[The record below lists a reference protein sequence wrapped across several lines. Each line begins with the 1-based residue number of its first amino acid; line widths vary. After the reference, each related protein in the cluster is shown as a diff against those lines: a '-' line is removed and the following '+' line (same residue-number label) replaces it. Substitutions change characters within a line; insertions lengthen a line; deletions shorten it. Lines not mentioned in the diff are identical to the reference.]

1 MSHPLETYL
10 IKLRQIRETGGGVA
24 ETSYYGALESLLNQA
39 GDRLEPKVRAVPQLR
54 DTGAGSPDFGLFTA
68 GQFESE
74 MESEP
79 LPGQKPER
87 GAVEAKDLG
96 EDISTIAASE
106 QVARY
111 AQHYGAV
118 LVSNYR
124 DFALVGRDAV
134 GQLVPLERLQ
144 LAATEAEFLD
154 LLRQPRQTAAQL
166 GDRLLDFLTR
176 ALIFNAPLT
185 DPQDLAWF
193 LASHAREARARVD
206 NASDLPGLALL
217 REGLE
222 RALGLKFEG
231 GSGERFFRATLVQTL
246 FYGVFSAWVLWAR
259 QGGTGAF
266 DWRAAAWNLHV
277 PMIASLFEQIATP
290 KRLQPLHLDEVL
302 DWAGRA
308 LNRVVREEFFKHFEE
323 EYAVQYFYEPF
334 LKAYDPVLRKQLGVW
349 YTPPEIVR
357 YQVARVDAVLRE
369 ELGLTDGL
377 ADPSVLVLDP
387 CCGTGAYLVEV
398 LRRIRQTLH
407 EKGGAALTSA
417 QLKQAALTRV
427 FGFEILPAPFV
438 VAHLQLGLLL
448 RQFGVPLREDR
459 ERAGIYLTNA
469 LTNWEPL
476 ARAGQQMAIP
486 FPEFQEERDK
496 ADEIKQRKA
505 ILVILGNPPYN
516 AFAGVSP
523 DEEGDLVEAYKEN
536 LNKPVADGGWGI
548 KKFNL
553 DDLYVRFFRVAERR
567 IVKTGRGVVCYI
579 SNHSWI
585 GDPSFVVLRQHLLQ
599 SFDKIWV
606 ENLHGNR
613 KISEYAPDGRTSE
626 TVFAIPGFS
635 EGIQQGVVTSLWVK
649 TDRSK
654 SAKRSAVVRFRDD
667 IDAARAVER
676 RAQLLASLGAP
687 DFDGQYQLARPNR
700 ENRFS
705 FRPMTISVA
714 YQGWPSVLDLCA
726 EPPTNGLME
735 KRGGGLIDID
745 RDALEQRMRAYFDPA
760 ISWAELEARN
770 GGLTKNAALY
780 DARKIR
786 SKLLE
791 AEQFDPERL
800 RRYAVRPFDNRWC
813 YYLPLRSL
821 WNRPRPRYWE
831 QCWDGNAFFMTR
843 FRSSAAPEGVPC
855 YWVTDLSD
863 DHFIVPDNACF
874 PVWLRRLPEPTKK
887 NGSNGV
893 LAGMDHEPIIT
904 ANLSPVARAYLQH
917 LKLPDPDQ
925 DAETAALL
933 WRHALA
939 IGFSPAYLAENADG
953 IRQDWPRIPL
963 PADRDALLASAEL
976 GRQIAALLDID
987 RPVTGVTVG
996 KIRPELRIVGAM
1008 WRVGGGSIDPDEGEL
1023 AVTAGWGYAGKGGVT
1038 MPGKGRIEPRPL
1050 EKSMTEPAY
1059 DLYLNEVAYLANV
1072 PRSVWEYS
1080 IGGYQVIKKWLSY
1093 REKAVLG
1100 RDLRLDEA
1108 VYLTDLIRRLAAL
1121 AALHPQL
1128 DAHYTTARDRAWRS
1142 PVAGPA

>member
-1 MSHPLETYL
+1 MAIHPLETYL
-10 IKLRQIRETGGGVA
+10 AALRQIYETGGGVA

-39 GDRLEPKVRAVPQLR
+39 GSRLEPQVRAVPQLR
-54 DTGAGSPDFGLFTA
+54 DTGAGNPDFGLFTA
-68 GQFESE
+68 GQFEAGLE
-74 MESEP
+74 GEP
-79 LPGQKPER
+79 LPGRKPER
-87 GAVEAKDLG
+87 GAVEVKGWSEEIL
-96 EDISTIAASE
+96 TVAASE
-106 QVARY
+106 QVTRY

-124 DFALVGRDAV
+124 DFVLVGRDAV
-134 GQLVPLERLQ
+134 GQMVPLERLP
-144 LAATEAEFLD
+144 LAASEAEFLD
-154 LLRQPRQTAAQL
+154 LLRQPRQTAGWL
-166 GDRLLDFLTR
+166 GDRLLDFLAR
-176 ALIFNAPLT
+176 ALSYNAPLA
-185 DPQDLAWF
+185 DPQDLAWL

-231 GSGERFFRATLVQTL
+231 DSGERFFRATLVQTL

-308 LNRVVREEFFKHFEE
+308 LNRVVRDEFFKHFEE

-334 LKAYDPVLRKQLGVW
+334 LKAYDPALRKQLGVW

-369 ELGLTDGL
+369 ELRLTDGL

-476 ARAGQQMAIP
+476 AQAGRQMAIP

-496 ADEIKQRKA
+496 ADDIKQRKA

-536 LNKPVADGGWGI
+536 LNQPVAGGGWGI

-579 SNHSWI
+579 SNHSYVD
-585 GDPSFVVLRQHLLQ
+585 DPSFVVLRQRLIAE
-599 SFDKIWV
+599 FDKLWFDDMNGDSR
-606 ENLHGNR
+606 ETGKLT
-613 KISEYAPDGRTSE
+613 PDGRPDPSVFSTS
-626 TVFAIPGFS
+626 FS
-635 EGIQQGVVTSLWVK
+635 KEGIRVGTAIGLLV
-649 TDRSK
+649 RGSK
-654 SAKRSAVVRFRDD
+654 RRRQPAIHFRDFWG
-667 IDAARAVER
+667 AKKREE
-676 RAQLLASLGAP
+676 LLNSLDAP
-687 DFDGQYQLARPNR
+687 DFDGQYQLAQPNR

-705 FRPMTISVA
+705 FRPMTISA
-714 YQGWPSVLDLCA
+714 TYQDWPSVLDLCA

-745 RDALEQRMRAYFDPA
+745 RDALEKRMRAYFDPA
-760 ISWAELEARN
+760 VTWAELEARN
-770 GGLTKNAALY
+770 GGLTRDAARF
-780 DARKIR
+780 DARKTR
-786 SKLLE
+786 DKLLASE
-791 AEQFDPERL
+791 RFDPERL
-800 RRYAVRPFDNRWC
+800 RRYAVRAFDNRWC
-813 YYLPLRSL
+813 YYLPVRPL
-821 WNRPRPRYWE
+821 WNEPRPRYWE
-831 QCWDGNAFFMTR
+831 QCWEGNAFFMTR

-855 YWVTDLSD
+855 SWVTGLSD

-874 PVWLRRLPEPTKK
+874 PVWLRHFPQTIKK

-893 LAGMDHEPIIT
+893 LAGMDEEPVVT
-904 ANLSPVARAYLQH
+904 ANLSPAARAYLRY
-917 LKLPDPDQ
+917 LNLPDPDQ
-925 DAETAALL
+925 DAATAALL
-933 WRHALA
+933 WLHALA
-939 IGFSPAYLAENADG
+939 TGFSPAYLAENPDG

-963 PADRDALLASAEL
+963 PMDRDALLASAAL

-996 KIRPELRIVGAM
+996 KIRPELRAVGAM
-1008 WRVGGGSIDPDEGEL
+1008 CRVGGGSIDPDAGEL
-1023 AVTAGWGYAGKGGVT
+1023 AVTAGWGYSGKGGVT
-1038 MPGKGRIEPRPL
+1038 MPGKGRVEPHPVS
-1050 EKSMTEPAY
+1050 ESSAESAC
-1059 DLYLNEVAYLANV
+1059 DLYLNEVAYWANV
-1072 PRSVWEYS
+1072 PRSVWECA
-1080 IGGYQVIKKWLSY
+1080 IGGYPVVKKWLSY

-1100 RDLRLDEA
+1100 RDLRLEEA
-1108 VYLTDLIRRLAAL
+1108 VYVTDLIRRLAAL
-1121 AALHPQL
+1121 VALQPTL
-1128 DAHYTTARDRAWRS
+1128 DARYTLARDNAWSASQR
-1142 PVAGPA
+1142 P

>member
-1 MSHPLETYL
+1 MSDPLETYL
-10 IKLRQIRETGGGVA
+10 ATLRQIHDTGGGVA
-24 ETSYYGALESLLNQA
+24 ETSYYGALENLLNQA
-39 GDRLEPKVRAVPQLR
+39 GDSLDPKVRAVPQLR
-54 DTGAGSPDFGLFTA
+54 NTGAGSPDFGLFAA
-68 GQFESE
+68 GQFEGA
-74 MESEP
+74 MEGEP

-87 GAVEAKDLG
+87 GVVEVKGWRDEIL
-96 EDISTIAASE
+96 TVAASE
-106 QVARY
+106 QVTRY
-111 AQHYGAV
+111 GQHYGVV

-124 DFALVGRDAV
+124 DFVLVGRDAA
-134 GQLVPLERLQ
+134 GQMASLERLQ
-144 LAATEAEFLD
+144 LAAGEAEFLE
-154 LLRQPRQTAAQL
+154 LLRQPRQAAARF
-166 GDRLLDFLTR
+166 GDRLLDFLAR
-176 ALIFNAPLT
+176 ALSYNAPLT

-308 LNRVVREEFFKHFEE
+308 LNRVVREEFFRHFEE

-334 LKAYDPVLRKQLGVW
+334 LKAYDPALRKQLGVW

-369 ELGLTDGL
+369 ELHLTDGL

-398 LRRIRQTLH
+398 LRRIQQTLH
-407 EKGGAALTSA
+407 ERGGGALTTA

-476 ARAGQQMAIP
+476 AQAGQQMAIP

-496 ADEIKQRKA
+496 ADDIKQRKA

-579 SNHSWI
+579 SNHSWV

-599 SFDKIWV
+599 LFDKIWV
-606 ENLHGNR
+606 EHLHGNR
-613 KISEYAPDGRTSE
+613 KVNEYAPDGRTSDSIF
-626 TVFAIPGFS
+626 TIPGFS
-635 EGIQQGVVTSLWVK
+635 EGIRQSVVTSLWVK
-649 TDRSK
+649 TGRSK

-667 IDAARAVER
+667 VDAARAVER
-676 RAQLLASLGAP
+676 RAQLLASLDAP
-687 DFDGQYQLARPNR
+687 DFDGQYQQAQPNR

-705 FRPMTISVA
+705 FRPMTISAA

-745 RDALEQRMRAYFDPA
+745 RDALEQRMRAYFDPKVT
-760 ISWAELEARN
+760 WAELEVRN
-770 GGLTKNAALY
+770 GGLTRDAARF
-780 DARKIR
+780 DARKTR
-786 SKLLE
+786 DKLLASE
-791 AEQFDPERL
+791 HFDPERL
-800 RRYAVRPFDNRWC
+800 RRYAVRAFDNRWC
-813 YYLPLRSL
+813 YYLPVRPL
-821 WNRPRPRYWE
+821 WNEPRPRYWE
-831 QCWDGNAFFMTR
+831 QCWEGNAFFMTR

-874 PVWLRRLPEPTKK
+874 PVWLRRLPQPSKK

-893 LAGMDHEPIIT
+893 LAGMDDEPVVT
-904 ANLSPVARAYLQH
+904 ANLSPVARSYLEH
-917 LKLPDPDQ
+917 LKFPDPDR

-933 WRHALA
+933 WLHALA
-939 IGFSPAYLAENADG
+939 IGFSPAYLRENADG

-963 PADRDALLASAEL
+963 PTERDALLASAEL
-976 GRQIAALLDID
+976 GRQIAALLDAD
-987 RPVTGVTVG
+987 RPVTGVTAG
-996 KIRPELRIVGAM
+996 KIRPELRTLGAM
-1008 WRVGGGSIDPDEGEL
+1008 FRVGGGSIDPDDGEL
-1023 AVTAGWGYAGKGGVT
+1023 AMTAGWGYSGKGGVT
-1038 MPGKGRIEPRPL
+1038 MPGKGRIEPHPAS
-1050 EKSMTEPAY
+1050 ESSTEPAY
-1059 DLYLNEVAYLANV
+1059 DLYLNEVACWANV

-1080 IGGYQVIKKWLSY
+1080 IGGYQVVKKWLSY

-1100 RDLRLDEA
+1100 RDLLVDEA
-1108 VYLTDLIRRLAAL
+1108 VYVTDLIRRLAAL
-1121 AALHPQL
+1121 VALQPRL
-1128 DAHYTTARDRAWRS
+1128 DAVYAAARDRNWK
-1142 PVAGPA
+1142 

>member
-1 MSHPLETYL
+1 MHPLETYL
-10 IKLRQIRETGGGVA
+10 AALGQIRETGGGVA
-24 ETSYYGALESLLNQA
+24 ETSYYGALENLLNQA
-39 GDRLEPKVRAVPQLR
+39 GDRLEPKVRAVLQLR
-54 DTGAGSPDFGLFTA
+54 DTGAGNPDFGLFTA
-68 GQFESE
+68 GQFEGE
-74 MESEP
+74 IESEP

-87 GAVEAKDLG
+87 GAVEVKGWSEEVL
-96 EDISTIAASE
+96 TVAATE
-106 QVARY
+106 QVTRY
-111 AQHYGAV
+111 AQHYGVV

-124 DFALVGRDAV
+124 DFVLVGRDAA
-134 GQLVPLERLQ
+134 GQIVPLERLQ
-144 LAATEAEFLD
+144 LAAGEAEFLD
-154 LLRQPRQTAAQL
+154 LLRQPRQAAARF
-166 GDRLLDFLTR
+166 GDRLLDFLAR
-176 ALIFNAPLT
+176 ALTFNAPLT

-259 QGGTGAF
+259 QGGTGLF

-308 LNRVVREEFFKHFEE
+308 LNRVVREEFFRHFEE

-334 LKAYDPVLRKQLGVW
+334 LKAYDPALRKQLGVW

-369 ELGLTDGL
+369 ELRLTDGL
-377 ADPSVLVLDP
+377 ADLSVMVLDP

-407 EKGGAALTSA
+407 EKGGEALTSA

-476 ARAGQQMAIP
+476 AQAGQQMAIP

-496 ADEIKQRKA
+496 ADDIKQRKA

-536 LNKPVADGGWGI
+536 LNQPVAGGGWGI

-579 SNHSWI
+579 SNHSWV

-606 ENLHGNR
+606 EHLHGNR
-613 KISEYAPDGRTSE
+613 KVNEYAPDGRTSDSI
-626 TVFAIPGFS
+626 FMISGFS
-635 EGIQQGVVTSLWVK
+635 EGIRQSVVTSLWVK
-649 TDRSK
+649 TGRSK
-654 SAKRSAVVRFRDD
+654 SANRSAVVRFRDD
-667 IDAARAVER
+667 IDAARATER
-676 RAQLLASLGAP
+676 RAQLLSSLDAP
-687 DFDGQYQLARPNR
+687 DFDGQYQLAQPNR

-705 FRPMTISVA
+705 FRPMTISAV

-760 ISWAELEARN
+760 VSWAELEARN
-770 GGLTKNAALY
+770 GGLTRDAARF
-780 DARKIR
+780 DARKTR
-786 SKLLE
+786 DKLLASE
-791 AEQFDPERL
+791 RFDPERL
-800 RRYAVRPFDNRWC
+800 RRYAVRAFDNRWC
-813 YYLPLRSL
+813 YYLPVRPL
-821 WNRPRPRYWE
+821 WNEPRPRYWE
-831 QCWDGNAFFMTR
+831 QCWEGNAFFMTR
-843 FRSSAAPEGVPC
+843 FRSSAVPEGAPC

-863 DHFIVPDNACF
+863 DHFIMPDNACF
-874 PVWLRRLPEPTKK
+874 PVWLRRLPQPSKK

-893 LAGMDHEPIIT
+893 LAGMDQEPIIT

-917 LKLPDPDQ
+917 LKLPDPDR

-933 WRHALA
+933 WLHALA

-953 IRQDWPRIPL
+953 VRQDWPRIPL

-976 GRQIAALLDID
+976 GRRIVALLDID
-987 RPVTGVTVG
+987 RLVTGVTAG
-996 KIRPELRIVGAM
+996 KIRPELRAVGAM
-1008 WRVGGGSIDPDEGEL
+1008 CRVGGGSIDPDAGEL
-1023 AVTAGWGYAGKGGVT
+1023 AVTAGWGYSGKGGVT

-1050 EKSMTEPAY
+1050 EEPMAEPAY
-1059 DLYLNEVAYLANV
+1059 DLYLNEVAYLSNV
-1072 PRSVWEYS
+1072 PRSVWEYG
-1080 IGGYQVIKKWLSY
+1080 IGGYQVVKKWLSY
-1093 REKAVLG
+1093 REKTVLG

-1108 VYLTDLIRRLAAL
+1108 VYLTDLVRRLAAL
-1121 AALHPQL
+1121 VALQSQL
-1128 DAHYTTARDRAWRS
+1128 DAGYAAARDRAWRTT
-1142 PVAGPA
+1142 

>member
-1 MSHPLETYL
+1 MTHPLETYL
-10 IKLRQIRETGGGVA
+10 ATLCQIHGSGGGVA
-24 ETSYYGALESLLNQA
+24 ETSYYGALEHLLNQA
-39 GDRLEPKVRAVPQLR
+39 GDSLNPKVRAVPQLR
-54 DTGAGSPDFGLFTA
+54 DTGAGSPDFGLFA
-68 GQFESE
+68 ASQFEADLE
-74 MESEP
+74 GEP

-87 GAVEAKDLG
+87 GVVEVKGWRDEVL
-96 EDISTIAASE
+96 TIAASE
-106 QVARY
+106 QVTRY
-111 AQHYGAV
+111 AQHYGMV
-118 LVSNYR
+118 LASNYR
-124 DFALVGRDAV
+124 DFVLVGRDAS
-134 GQLVPLERLQ
+134 GQLAPLERLQ
-144 LAATEAEFLD
+144 LAASEAEFLE
-154 LLRQPRQTAAQL
+154 LLRQPRQAAARF
-166 GDRLLDFLTR
+166 GDRLLDFLAR
-176 ALIFNAPLT
+176 ALSYNAPLT

-206 NASDLPGLALL
+206 NASDLPGLVLL

-222 RALGLKFEG
+222 RALSLKFEG
-231 GSGERFFRATLVQTL
+231 ESGERFFRATLVQTL

-308 LNRVVREEFFKHFEE
+308 LNRVVREEFFRRFEE

-334 LKAYDPVLRKQLGVW
+334 LKAYDPALRKQLGVW

-369 ELGLTDGL
+369 ELRLTDGL
-377 ADPSVLVLDP
+377 ADPAVLVLDP

-398 LRRIRQTLH
+398 LRRIQQTLY
-407 EKGGAALTSA
+407 EKGGAALTA
-417 QLKQAALTRV
+417 TQLKQAALTRI
-427 FGFEILPAPFV
+427 FGFELLPAPFV

-448 RQFGVPLREDR
+448 RQLGVPLREDR
-459 ERAGIYLTNA
+459 ERVGVYLTNA

-476 ARAGQQMAIP
+476 AQAGRQMAIP
-486 FPEFQEERDK
+486 FPEFQEERDQ

-536 LNKPVADGGWGI
+536 LNQPVAEGGWGI

-553 DDLYVRFFRVAERR
+553 DDFYVRFFRVAERR

-579 SNHSWI
+579 SNHSWV

-613 KISEYAPDGRTSE
+613 KVNEYAPDGRTSDSI
-626 TVFAIPGFS
+626 FMISGFS
-635 EGIQQGVVTSLWVK
+635 EGIRQSVVTSLWVK
-649 TDRSK
+649 TGRSK
-654 SAKRSAVVRFRDD
+654 SAKRPAVVRFRDD
-667 IDAARAVER
+667 IDAARATER
-676 RAQLLASLGAP
+676 RAQLLASLDAA
-687 DFDGQYQLARPNR
+687 DFDSQYQLAQPNR

-705 FRPMTISVA
+705 FRPMTISAV
-714 YQGWPSVLDLCA
+714 YQGWQSVLDLCA

-745 RDALEQRMRAYFDPA
+745 RDSLEQRMRAYFDPA
-760 ISWAELEARN
+760 VTWAELEALN
-770 GGLTKNAALY
+770 GGLTKDAALY

-786 SKLLE
+786 NKLLE
-791 AEQFDPERL
+791 TKRFDPERL
-800 RRYAVRPFDNRWC
+800 RRYAVRPFDTRWC

-831 QCWDGNAFFMTR
+831 QCWEGNAFFMTR
-843 FRSSAAPEGVPC
+843 FRSSASPEGVPC
-855 YWVTDLSD
+855 YWVTELSD

-874 PVWLRRLPEPTKK
+874 PVWLRRLPQTIKA

-893 LAGMDHEPIIT
+893 LAGMGEEVVT
-904 ANLSPVARAYLQH
+904 ANLSSLARAYLQH
-917 LKLPDPDQ
+917 LELPDPDQ
-925 DAETAALL
+925 DAETAELL

-939 IGFSPAYLAENADG
+939 IGFSPAYIRENADG

-963 PADRDALLASAEL
+963 PEEREVLLASAEL
-976 GRQIAALLDID
+976 GRQIAALLDAD
-987 RPVTGVTVG
+987 RPVTGVTAG

-1008 WRVGGGSIDPDEGEL
+1008 FRVGGGSINPDNGEL
-1023 AVTAGWGYAGKGGVT
+1023 AMTVGWGYPGQGGVT
-1038 MPGKGRIEPRPL
+1038 MPGKGRIEPHPV
-1050 EKSMTEPAY
+1050 EGAATEPAY
-1059 DLYLNEVAYLANV
+1059 DLYLNEVAYWANV
-1072 PRSVWEYS
+1072 PRSVWEFT

-1100 RDLRLDEA
+1100 RDLRLEEA
-1108 VYLTDLIRRLAAL
+1108 IYVTDLIRRLAAL
-1121 AALHPQL
+1121 VALQPAL
-1128 DAHYTTARDRAWRS
+1128 DAGYAAARDQAWS
-1142 PVAGPA
+1142 PTAARPA

>member
-1 MSHPLETYL
+1 MSDPLETYL
-10 IKLRQIRETGGGVA
+10 AALRQIHETGGGVA

-39 GDRLEPKVRAVPQLR
+39 GSRLEPQVRAVPQLR
-54 DTGAGSPDFGLFTA
+54 DTGAGNPDFGLFTA
-68 GQFESE
+68 GQFEAGLE
-74 MESEP
+74 GEP
-79 LPGQKPER
+79 LPGRKPER
-87 GAVEAKDLG
+87 GAVEVKGWGDEVLAV
-96 EDISTIAASE
+96 AASE
-106 QVARY
+106 QVTRY
-111 AQHYGAV
+111 ADHYGAV

-124 DFALVGRDAV
+124 DFVLVGRDTA
-134 GQLVPLERLQ
+134 GQMVPLEGLQ
-144 LAATEAEFLD
+144 LAASEAELID
-154 LLRQPRQTAAQL
+154 LLRQPRQAAARF
-166 GDRLLDFLTR
+166 GDRLLDFLAR
-176 ALIFNAPLT
+176 ALSYNAPLA
-185 DPQDLAWF
+185 DPQDLAWL

-308 LNRVVREEFFKHFEE
+308 LNRVVRDEFFKHFEE

-369 ELGLTDGL
+369 ELRLTDGL

-469 LTNWEPL
+469 LTNWESL
-476 ARAGQQMAIP
+476 AQVGRQMAIP

-536 LNKPVADGGWGI
+536 LNRPVAGGGWGI

-579 SNHSWI
+579 SNHSYVD
-585 GDPSFVVLRQHLLQ
+585 DPSFVVLRQRLIAE
-599 SFDKIWV
+599 FDKLWFDDMNGDSR
-606 ENLHGNR
+606 ETGKLT
-613 KISEYAPDGRTSE
+613 PDGRPDPSVFSTS
-626 TVFAIPGFS
+626 FS
-635 EGIQQGVVTSLWVK
+635 KEGIRVGTAISLLV
-649 TDRSK
+649 RGSK
-654 SAKRSAVVRFRDD
+654 RRRQPAIHFRDFWG
-667 IDAARAVER
+667 AKKREE
-676 RAQLLASLGAP
+676 LLNSLDAP
-687 DFDGQYQLARPNR
+687 DFDGRYQQAQPNR

-705 FRPMTISVA
+705 FRPMTISAA
-714 YQGWPSVLDLCA
+714 YQSWPSAIDLCA

-760 ISWAELEARN
+760 VTWAELEVRN
-770 GGLTKNAALY
+770 GGLTRDAARF
-780 DARKIR
+780 DARKTR
-786 SKLLE
+786 DKLLVTE
-791 AEQFDPERL
+791 RFDPERL
-800 RRYAVRPFDNRWC
+800 RRYAVRAFDNRWC
-813 YYLPLRSL
+813 YYLPVRPL
-821 WNRPRPRYWE
+821 WNEPRPRYWE

-874 PVWLRRLPEPTKK
+874 PVWLRRLSQPSKK

-893 LAGMDHEPIIT
+893 LAGMDHEPITT
-904 ANLSPVARAYLQH
+904 ANLSPVARAYLRY

-925 DAETAALL
+925 DAATAALL
-933 WRHALA
+933 WLHALA
-939 IGFSPAYLAENADG
+939 IGFSPAYSRENADG

-963 PADRDALLASAEL
+963 PAERDALLASAAL

-987 RPVTGVTVG
+987 RPVTGVTAG
-996 KIRPELRIVGAM
+996 KIHPELRAVGAM
-1008 WRVGGGSIDPDEGEL
+1008 CRVGGGSIDPDDGEL
-1023 AVTAGWGYAGKGGVT
+1023 AVTAGWGYSGKGGVT
-1038 MPGKGRIEPRPL
+1038 MPGKGRVEPHPVS
-1050 EKSMTEPAY
+1050 ESSAEPAC
-1059 DLYLNEVAYLANV
+1059 DLYLNEVAYWANV
-1072 PRSVWEYS
+1072 PRSVWECA
-1080 IGGYQVIKKWLSY
+1080 IGGYPVVKKWLSY

-1100 RDLRLDEA
+1100 RDLRLEEA
-1108 VYLTDLIRRLAAL
+1108 VYVTDLIRRLAAL
-1121 AALHPQL
+1121 VALRPQL
-1128 DAHYTTARDRAWRS
+1128 DAGYAAARDQAWKAAAAR
-1142 PVAGPA
+1142 PA

>member
-1 MSHPLETYL
+1 MHPLETFL
-10 IKLRQIRETGGGVA
+10 SALRQIHDTGGGVA
-24 ETSYYGALESLLNQA
+24 ETSYYGALEHLLNQA

-54 DTGAGSPDFGLFTA
+54 DTGAGNPDFGLFTA
-68 GQFESE
+68 GQFEGE
-74 MESEP
+74 MEGEP

-87 GAVEAKDLG
+87 GAMEVKGWSDEVLAV
-96 EDISTIAASE
+96 AASE
-106 QVARY
+106 QVIRY
-111 AQHYGAV
+111 AEHYGVV

-124 DFALVGRDAV
+124 DFVVVGRDTA
-134 GQLVPLERLQ
+134 GRIAPLERLQ
-144 LAATEAEFLD
+144 LAAGEAEFLD
-154 LLRQPRQTAAQL
+154 LLRQPRVAAARM
-166 GDRLLDFLTR
+166 GDRLLDFLAR
-176 ALIFNAPLT
+176 ALSHNAPLT
-185 DPQDLAWF
+185 DPQNLAWL

-222 RALGLKFEG
+222 RALGLTFEAD
-231 GSGERFFRATLVQTL
+231 SGERFFRATLVQTL

-290 KRLQPLHLDEVL
+290 KRLQPSHLDEVL

-308 LNRVVREEFFKHFEE
+308 LNRVVRDEFFKRFEE

-407 EKGGAALTSA
+407 DKGGAALTSA
-417 QLKQAALTRV
+417 QLKRAALTRV

-448 RQFGVPLREDR
+448 RHFGVPLREDR

-476 ARAGQQMAIP
+476 AQAGRQMAIP
-486 FPEFQEERDK
+486 FPEFQEERDR

-523 DEEGDLVEAYKEN
+523 EEEGDLVEAYKKN
-536 LNKPVADGGWGI
+536 LNKPVAAGGWGI

-579 SNHSWI
+579 SNHSYI
-585 GDPSFVVLRQHLLQ
+585 GDPSFVAMRQRFLAE
-599 SFDKIWV
+599 FDKLWFDCMNGDSR
-606 ENLHGNR
+606 ETGKLT
-613 KISEYAPDGRTSE
+613 PDGKPDPS
-626 TVFAIPGFS
+626 VFSTLFS
-635 EGIQQGVVTSLWVK
+635 KEGIRVGTAIGLLV
-649 TDRSK
+649 RG
-654 SAKRSAVVRFRDD
+654 AKRRKKPLINVRDFWGVKKR
-667 IDAARAVER
+667 EE
-676 RAQLLASLGAP
+676 LLNSLDAP
-687 DFDGQYQLARPNR
+687 DFDGQYQLAQPNR

-714 YQGWPSVLDLCA
+714 YQSWPSVLDLCA

-745 RDALEQRMRAYFDPA
+745 RDALERRMRAYFDPA
-760 ISWAELEARN
+760 VSWAELEVLN
-770 GGLTKNAALY
+770 GGLTRDAARFN
-780 DARKIR
+780 ARKTR
-786 SKLLE
+786 DKLLVGE
-791 AEQFDPERL
+791 RFDPERL

-813 YYLPLRSL
+813 YYLPVRPL
-821 WNRPRPRYWE
+821 WNEPRPRYWE

-843 FRSSAAPEGVPC
+843 FRSSASPEGVPC
-855 YWVTDLSD
+855 YWVADLSD

-874 PVWLRRLPEPTKK
+874 PVWLRRVPQPSKK

-893 LAGMDHEPIIT
+893 LAGMGDEPPLTT
-904 ANLSPVARAYLQH
+904 ANLSPVARAYLQN
-917 LKLPDPDQ
+917 LKLPDPDR

-933 WRHALA
+933 WLHALA

-953 IRQDWPRIPL
+953 IHQDWPRIPL
-963 PADRDALLASAEL
+963 PAERDTLLASAEL
-976 GRQIAALLDID
+976 GRRIAALLDSD
-987 RPVTGVTVG
+987 RPVTGVTAG
-996 KIRPELRIVGAM
+996 KIRPELRAVGAM
-1008 WRVGGGSIDPDEGEL
+1008 CRVGGGSIDPDDGEL
-1023 AVTAGWGYAGKGGVT
+1023 AVTAGWGYVGKGGAI
-1038 MPGKGRIEPRPL
+1038 MPGKGRIDPRPL
-1050 EKSMTEPAY
+1050 EESMAEPAH
-1059 DLYLNEVAYLANV
+1059 DLYLNEVAYLSNV
-1072 PRSVWEYS
+1072 PRSVWEYG
-1080 IGGYQVIKKWLSY
+1080 IGGYQVVKKWLSY

-1108 VYLTDLIRRLAAL
+1108 ICLTELIRRLAAL
-1121 AALHPQL
+1121 VALHPQL
-1128 DAHYTTARDRAWRS
+1128 DAGYAAARDHAWKMPVTRS
-1142 PVAGPA
+1142 A

>member
-1 MSHPLETYL
+1 MSDPLETYL
-10 IKLRQIRETGGGVA
+10 AALRQIHETGGGVA

-39 GDRLEPKVRAVPQLR
+39 GSRLEPQVRAVPQLR
-54 DTGAGSPDFGLFTA
+54 DTGAGNPDFGLFTA
-68 GQFESE
+68 GQFEAGLE
-74 MESEP
+74 GEP
-79 LPGQKPER
+79 LPGRKPER
-87 GAVEAKDLG
+87 GAVEVKGWGDEVLAV
-96 EDISTIAASE
+96 AASE
-106 QVARY
+106 QVTRY
-111 AQHYGAV
+111 AEHYGAV

-124 DFALVGRDAV
+124 DFVLVGRDTA
-134 GQLVPLERLQ
+134 GQMVPLEGLQ
-144 LAATEAEFLD
+144 LAASEAELID
-154 LLRQPRQTAAQL
+154 LLRQPRQAAARF
-166 GDRLLDFLTR
+166 GDRLLDFLAR
-176 ALIFNAPLT
+176 ALSYNAPLA
-185 DPQDLAWF
+185 DPQDLAWL

-308 LNRVVREEFFKHFEE
+308 LNRVVRDEFFKHFEE

-369 ELGLTDGL
+369 ELRLTDGL

-469 LTNWEPL
+469 LTNWESL
-476 ARAGQQMAIP
+476 AQVGRQMAIP

-536 LNKPVADGGWGI
+536 LNRPVAAGGWGI

-579 SNHSWI
+579 SNHSYVD
-585 GDPSFVVLRQHLLQ
+585 DPSFVVLRQRFIAE
-599 SFDKIWV
+599 FDKLWFDDMNGDSR
-606 ENLHGNR
+606 ETGKLT
-613 KISEYAPDGRTSE
+613 PDGRPDPSVFSTS
-626 TVFAIPGFS
+626 FS
-635 EGIQQGVVTSLWVK
+635 KEGIRVGTAISLLV
-649 TDRSK
+649 RGSK
-654 SAKRSAVVRFRDD
+654 RRRQPAIHFRDFWG
-667 IDAARAVER
+667 AKKREE
-676 RAQLLASLGAP
+676 LLNSLDAP
-687 DFDGQYQLARPNR
+687 DFDGQYQLAQPNR

-705 FRPMTISVA
+705 FRPMTISA
-714 YQGWPSVLDLCA
+714 TYQDWPSVLDLCA

-745 RDALEQRMRAYFDPA
+745 RDALEKRMRAYFDPA
-760 ISWAELEARN
+760 VSWAELEARN
-770 GGLTKNAALY
+770 GGLTRDAARF
-780 DARKIR
+780 DARKTR
-786 SKLLE
+786 DKLLASE
-791 AEQFDPERL
+791 RFDPERL
-800 RRYAVRPFDNRWC
+800 RRYAVRAFDNRWC
-813 YYLPLRSL
+813 YYLPVRPL
-821 WNRPRPRYWE
+821 WNEPRPRYWD
-831 QCWDGNAFFMTR
+831 QCWEGNAFFMTR

-855 YWVTDLSD
+855 SWVTGLSD

-874 PVWLRRLPEPTKK
+874 PVWLRHFPQTIKK

-893 LAGMDHEPIIT
+893 LAGMDEEPVVT
-904 ANLSPVARAYLQH
+904 ANLSPAARAYLRY
-917 LKLPDPDQ
+917 LNLPDPDQ
-925 DAETAALL
+925 DAATAALL
-933 WRHALA
+933 WLHALA
-939 IGFSPAYLAENADG
+939 TGFSPAYLAENPDG

-963 PADRDALLASAEL
+963 PMDRDALLASAAL

-996 KIRPELRIVGAM
+996 KIRPELRAVGAM
-1008 WRVGGGSIDPDEGEL
+1008 CRVGGGSIDPDAGEL
-1023 AVTAGWGYAGKGGVT
+1023 AVTAGWGYSGKGGVT
-1038 MPGKGRIEPRPL
+1038 MPGKGRVEPHPVS
-1050 EKSMTEPAY
+1050 ESSAESAC
-1059 DLYLNEVAYLANV
+1059 DLYLNEVAYWANV
-1072 PRSVWEYS
+1072 PRSVWECA
-1080 IGGYQVIKKWLSY
+1080 IGGYPVVKKWLSY

-1100 RDLRLDEA
+1100 RDLRLEEA
-1108 VYLTDLIRRLAAL
+1108 VYVTDLIRRLAAL
-1121 AALHPQL
+1121 VALRPQL
-1128 DAHYTTARDRAWRS
+1128 DAGYAAARDQAWKAAAAR
-1142 PVAGPA
+1142 PA

>member
-1 MSHPLETYL
+1 MAIHPLETYL
-10 IKLRQIRETGGGVA
+10 AALRQIYETGGGVA

-39 GDRLEPKVRAVPQLR
+39 GSRLEPQVRAVPQLR
-54 DTGAGSPDFGLFTA
+54 DTGASNPDFGLFTA
-68 GQFESE
+68 GQFEAGLE
-74 MESEP
+74 GEP
-79 LPGQKPER
+79 LPGRKPER
-87 GAVEAKDLG
+87 GAVEVKGWSEEIL
-96 EDISTIAASE
+96 TVAASE
-106 QVARY
+106 QVTRY

-124 DFALVGRDAV
+124 DFVLVGRDAV
-134 GQLVPLERLQ
+134 GQMVPLERLP
-144 LAATEAEFLD
+144 LAASEAEFLD
-154 LLRQPRQTAAQL
+154 LLRQPRQTAARL
-166 GDRLLDFLTR
+166 GDRLLDFLAR
-176 ALIFNAPLT
+176 ALSHNAPLA
-185 DPQDLAWF
+185 DPQDLAWL

-231 GSGERFFRATLVQTL
+231 DSGERFFRATLVQTL

-308 LNRVVREEFFKHFEE
+308 LNRVVRDEFFKHFEE

-369 ELGLTDGL
+369 ELRLTDGL

-476 ARAGQQMAIP
+476 AQAGRQMAIP

-496 ADEIKQRKA
+496 ADDIKQRKA

-536 LNKPVADGGWGI
+536 LNRPVAGGGWGI

-579 SNHSWI
+579 SNHSYVD
-585 GDPSFVVLRQHLLQ
+585 DPSFVVLRQRLIAE
-599 SFDKIWV
+599 FDKLWFDDMNGDSR
-606 ENLHGNR
+606 ETGKLT
-613 KISEYAPDGRTSE
+613 PDGRPDPSVFSTS
-626 TVFAIPGFS
+626 FS
-635 EGIQQGVVTSLWVK
+635 KEGIRVGTAISLLV
-649 TDRSK
+649 RGSK
-654 SAKRSAVVRFRDD
+654 RRRQPAIHFRDFWG
-667 IDAARAVER
+667 AKKREE
-676 RAQLLASLGAP
+676 LLNSLDAP
-687 DFDGQYQLARPNR
+687 DFDGQYQLAQPNR

-705 FRPMTISVA
+705 FRPMTISA
-714 YQGWPSVLDLCA
+714 TYQDWPSVLDLCA

-745 RDALEQRMRAYFDPA
+745 RDALEKRMRAYFDPA
-760 ISWAELEARN
+760 VSWAELEARN
-770 GGLTKNAALY
+770 GGLTRDAARF
-780 DARKIR
+780 DARKTR
-786 SKLLE
+786 DKLLASE
-791 AEQFDPERL
+791 RFDPERL
-800 RRYAVRPFDNRWC
+800 RRYAVRAFDNRWC
-813 YYLPLRSL
+813 YYLPVRPL
-821 WNRPRPRYWE
+821 WNEPRPRYWE
-831 QCWDGNAFFMTR
+831 QCWEGNAFFMTR

-855 YWVTDLSD
+855 SWVTGLSD

-874 PVWLRRLPEPTKK
+874 PVWLRRLPQPSKK

-893 LAGMDHEPIIT
+893 LVGMDEEPVVT
-904 ANLSPVARAYLQH
+904 ANLSPAARAYLRY
-917 LKLPDPDQ
+917 LNLPDPDQ
-925 DAETAALL
+925 DAATAALL
-933 WRHALA
+933 WLHALA
-939 IGFSPAYLAENADG
+939 TGFSPAYLAENPDG

-963 PADRDALLASAEL
+963 PMDRDALLASAAL

-996 KIRPELRIVGAM
+996 KIRPELRAVGAM
-1008 WRVGGGSIDPDEGEL
+1008 CRVGSGSIDPDAGEL
-1023 AVTAGWGYAGKGGVT
+1023 AVTAGWGYSGKGGVT
-1038 MPGKGRIEPRPL
+1038 MPGKGRVEPHPVS
-1050 EKSMTEPAY
+1050 ESSAESAC
-1059 DLYLNEVAYLANV
+1059 DLYLNEVAYWANV
-1072 PRSVWEYS
+1072 PRSVWECA
-1080 IGGYQVIKKWLSY
+1080 IGGYPVVKKWLSY

-1100 RDLRLDEA
+1100 RDLRLEEA
-1108 VYLTDLIRRLAAL
+1108 VYVTDLIRRLAAL
-1121 AALHPQL
+1121 VALQPTL
-1128 DAHYTTARDRAWRS
+1128 DARYTLARNNAWSASQR
-1142 PVAGPA
+1142 P

>member
-1 MSHPLETYL
+1 MHSLETYFAT
-10 IKLRQIRETGGGVA
+10 LRQIHDTGGGVV
-24 ETSYYGALESLLNQA
+24 ETSYYGALENLLNQA
-39 GDRLEPKVRAVPQLR
+39 GDSLDPQVRAVPQLR

-68 GQFESE
+68 GQFESGLE
-74 MESEP
+74 GDP

-87 GAVEAKDLG
+87 GVVEVKSWRDEVL
-96 EDISTIAASE
+96 TVAASE

-111 AQHYGAV
+111 ALHYGMV

-124 DFALVGRDAV
+124 DFVLVGRDAA
-134 GQLVPLERLQ
+134 GQMTPLERLQ
-144 LAATEAEFLD
+144 LAAGEVEFLE
-154 LLRQPRQTAAQL
+154 LLRQPRQAAARF
-166 GDRLLDFLTR
+166 GDRLLDFLAR
-176 ALIFNAPLT
+176 ALSYNAPLT

-193 LASHAREARARVD
+193 LASHAREARARAD

-231 GSGERFFRATLVQTL
+231 ESGERFFRATLVQTL
-246 FYGVFSAWVLWAR
+246 FYGIFSAWVLWAR

-308 LNRVVREEFFKHFEE
+308 LNRVVRDEFFKHFEE

-369 ELGLTDGL
+369 ELHLTDGL

-398 LRRIRQTLH
+398 LRRIQQTLH

-476 ARAGQQMAIP
+476 AQAGQQMAIP
-486 FPEFQEERDK
+486 FPEFQEERDR

-536 LNKPVADGGWGI
+536 LNQPVAAGGWGI

-613 KISEYAPDGRTSE
+613 KVTEYAPDGRTSDSI
-626 TVFAIPGFS
+626 FMIAGFS
-635 EGIQQGVVTSLWVK
+635 EGIRQSVVTSLWVK
-649 TDRSK
+649 TGRSK
-654 SAKRSAVVRFRDD
+654 SAKRPAVVRFRDD
-667 IDAARAVER
+667 IDAARAAER
-676 RAQLLASLGAP
+676 RAQLLASLDAP
-687 DFDGQYQLARPNR
+687 DFDDQYQLVQPNR

-705 FRPMTISVA
+705 FRPMTISAV

-745 RDALEQRMRAYFDPA
+745 RDVLEKRMRAYFDPA
-760 ISWAELEARN
+760 VTWAELEARN
-770 GGLTKNAALY
+770 GGLTRNAARF
-780 DARKIR
+780 DARKTR
-786 SKLLE
+786 DKLLATE
-791 AEQFDPERL
+791 RFDPERL
-800 RRYAVRPFDNRWC
+800 RRYAVRAFDNRWC
-813 YYLPLRSL
+813 YYLPVRPL
-821 WNRPRPRYWE
+821 WNEPRPRYWE
-831 QCWDGNAFFMTR
+831 QCWENAFFMTR
-843 FRSSAAPEGVPC
+843 FRSSASPEGVPC
-855 YWVTDLSD
+855 YWVTELSD

-874 PVWLRRLPEPTKK
+874 PVWLRRLPQTIKA

-893 LAGMDHEPIIT
+893 LAGMGEAVVT
-904 ANLSPVARAYLQH
+904 ANLSPLARAYLQH

-925 DAETAALL
+925 DAETAELL
-933 WRHALA
+933 WLHALA
-939 IGFSPAYLAENADG
+939 IGFSPTYARENADG
-953 IRQDWPRIPL
+953 IGQDWPRIPL
-963 PADRDALLASAEL
+963 PAERDALLASAEL

-987 RPVTGVTVG
+987 RPVTGVTAG
-996 KIRPELRIVGAM
+996 KIRPELRTVGAM
-1008 WRVGGGSIDPDEGEL
+1008 CRVGGGSINPDDGEL
-1023 AVTAGWGYAGKGGVT
+1023 AMTVSWGYPGKDGVT
-1038 MPGKGRIEPRPL
+1038 MPGKGRIEPHPV
-1050 EKSMTEPAY
+1050 EGAATEPAC
-1059 DLYLNEVAYLANV
+1059 DLYLNEVAYWANV
-1072 PRSVWEYS
+1072 PRSVWEFT

-1100 RDLRLDEA
+1100 RDLRLEEA
-1108 VYLTDLIRRLAAL
+1108 LYVTDLIRRLAAL
-1121 AALHPQL
+1121 AALQPAL
-1128 DAHYTTARDRAWRS
+1128 DTGYAAARDRTWKAA
-1142 PVAGPA
+1142 VARPT

>member
-1 MSHPLETYL
+1 MHPLETYL
-10 IKLRQIRETGGGVA
+10 ATLRQIRETGGGVA
-24 ETSYYGALESLLNQA
+24 ETSYYGALEHLLNQA
-39 GDRLEPKVRAVPQLR
+39 GDHLEPKVRAVPQLR
-54 DTGAGSPDFGLFTA
+54 DTGAGNPDFGLFTA
-68 GQFESE
+68 GQFEGE
-74 MESEP
+74 IEGEP

-87 GAVEAKDLG
+87 GAVEAKGWGDEVL
-96 EDISTIAASE
+96 TIAASE
-106 QVARY
+106 QIARY
-111 AQHYGAV
+111 GQHYGAV

-124 DFALVGRDAV
+124 DFVLVGRDTTGRMA
-134 GQLVPLERLQ
+134 PLERLQ
-144 LAATEAEFLD
+144 LAASEAEFLD
-154 LLRQPRQTAAQL
+154 LLRQPRQAAARF
-166 GDRLLDFLTR
+166 GDRLLDFLAR
-176 ALIFNAPLT
+176 ALSYNAPLT

-369 ELGLTDGL
+369 ELHLAEGL

-469 LTNWEPL
+469 LTHWEPL
-476 ARAGQQMAIP
+476 AQAGQQMAIP
-486 FPEFQEERDK
+486 FPEFQEERDR

-536 LNKPVADGGWGI
+536 LNQPVAGGGWGI

-579 SNHSWI
+579 SNHSWV

-626 TVFAIPGFS
+626 TVFAIPSFS
-635 EGIQQGVVTSLWVK
+635 EGIRQSVVTSLWVR
-649 TDRSK
+649 TGRSK
-654 SAKRSAVVRFRDD
+654 SANRSAIVRFRDD
-667 IDAARAVER
+667 IDAARAAER
-676 RAQLLASLGAP
+676 RAQLLASLNAP

-705 FRPMTISVA
+705 FRPMTVSTA

-760 ISWAELEARN
+760 VSWAELEARN
-770 GGLTKNAALY
+770 GGLTRDAARF
-780 DARKIR
+780 DARKTR
-786 SKLLE
+786 DKLLASE
-791 AEQFDPERL
+791 RFDPERL
-800 RRYAVRPFDNRWC
+800 RRYAVRAFDNRWC
-813 YYLPLRSL
+813 YYLPVRPL
-821 WNRPRPRYWE
+821 WNEPRPRYWE

-874 PVWLRRLPEPTKK
+874 PVWLRRLPQPSKQ

-917 LKLPDPDQ
+917 LELPDPDR
-925 DAETAALL
+925 DTEIAALL

-939 IGFSPAYLAENADG
+939 IGFSPAYLAENSDG

-963 PADRDALLASAEL
+963 PADRDTLLASAEL
-976 GRQIAALLDID
+976 GRQIAALLDVD
-987 RPVTGVTVG
+987 RPVTGVTAG
-996 KIRPELRIVGAM
+996 KIRPELRTVGAM
-1008 WRVGGGSIDPDEGEL
+1008 YRVGGGSIDPDDGEL
-1023 AVTAGWGYAGKGGVT
+1023 AVTAGWGYSGKSGVT
-1038 MPGKGRIEPRPL
+1038 MPGKGRIEPCPP
-1050 EKSMTEPAY
+1050 EDPMAEPAH
-1059 DLYLNEVAYLANV
+1059 DLYLNEIAYLANV

-1080 IGGYQVIKKWLSY
+1080 IGGYQVVKKWLSY

-1100 RDLRLDEA
+1100 RDLLIDEA
-1108 VYLTDLIRRLAAL
+1108 VYVTDLIRRLAAL
-1121 AALHPQL
+1121 VALQPQL
-1128 DAHYTTARDRAWRS
+1128 DAGYAAARDQTWKMPIAR
-1142 PVAGPA
+1142 PA

>member
-1 MSHPLETYL
+1 MHPLETCL
-10 IKLRQIRETGGGVA
+10 AALRQIHDTGGGVA
-24 ETSYYGALESLLNQA
+24 ETSYYGALESLLNQV
-39 GDRLEPKVRAVPQLR
+39 GSNLDPPVRAVPQLR
-54 DTGAGSPDFGLFTA
+54 DTGAGNPDFGLFAA
-68 GQFESE
+68 GQFEAGLE
-74 MESEP
+74 NKP

-87 GAVEAKDLG
+87 GVVEVKSWRDEVL
-96 EDISTIAASE
+96 TVAASE
-106 QVARY
+106 QVNRY
-111 AQHYGAV
+111 GQHYGMV

-124 DFALVGRDAV
+124 DFVLVGRNAA
-134 GQLVPLERLQ
+134 GQLAPLERLP
-144 LAATEAEFLD
+144 LAASEAEFLD
-154 LLRQPRQTAAQL
+154 LLRQPRQAAAHF
-166 GDRLLDFLTR
+166 GDRLLDFLAR
-176 ALIFNAPLT
+176 ALSYNAPLT

-206 NASDLPGLALL
+206 NASDLPGLVLL

-246 FYGVFSAWVLWAR
+246 FYGIFSAWVLWAR

-302 DWAGRA
+302 DWAGGA
-308 LNRVVREEFFKHFEE
+308 LNRVVREEFFRRFEE

-334 LKAYDPVLRKQLGVW
+334 LKAYDPTLRKQLGVW

-369 ELGLTDGL
+369 ELRLTDGL
-377 ADPSVLVLDP
+377 ADPAVLVLDP
-387 CCGTGAYLVEV
+387 CCGTGAYLIEV
-398 LRRIRQTLH
+398 LRRIQQTLH
-407 EKGGAALTSA
+407 DKGGAALAAA
-417 QLKQAALTRV
+417 QLKQAALTRIY
-427 FGFEILPAPFV
+427 GFEILPAPFV

-448 RQFGVPLREDR
+448 RQLGVPLREDR
-459 ERAGIYLTNA
+459 ERVGIYLTNA
-469 LTNWEPL
+469 LSNWEPL
-476 ARAGQQMAIP
+476 AQAGQQMAIP

-536 LNKPVADGGWGI
+536 LNKPVTEGGWGI

-579 SNHSWI
+579 SNHSYI
-585 GDPSFVVLRQHLLQ
+585 SDPSFVVLRQHLLQ

-606 ENLHGNR
+606 EHLHGNR
-613 KISEYAPDGRTSE
+613 KVNEYAPDGRTSDSI
-626 TVFAIPGFS
+626 FMISGFS
-635 EGIQQGVVTSLWVK
+635 EGIRQSVVTSLWVK
-649 TDRSK
+649 TGRSK
-654 SAKRSAVVRFRDD
+654 SAKRPATVRFRDD
-667 IDAARAVER
+667 IDAARAAER
-676 RAQLLASLGAP
+676 RAQLLASLDAP
-687 DFDGQYQLARPNR
+687 DFDGQYQLAKPNR

-705 FRPMTISVA
+705 FRPMTISAV

-735 KRGGGLIDID
+735 KRGGGLIAID
-745 RDALEQRMRAYFDPA
+745 RDALEQRMCAYFDPA
-760 ISWAELEARN
+760 VTWAELEARN
-770 GGLTKNAALY
+770 GGLTRDAARF
-780 DARKIR
+780 DARKTR
-786 SKLLE
+786 DKLL
-791 AEQFDPERL
+791 ATEQFDPERL
-800 RRYAVRPFDNRWC
+800 RRYAVRAFDNRWC
-813 YYLPLRSL
+813 YYLPVRPL
-821 WNRPRPRYWE
+821 WNEPRPRYWE
-831 QCWDGNAFFMTR
+831 QCWEGNAFFMTR
-843 FRSSAAPEGVPC
+843 FRSSASPEGVPC
-855 YWVTDLSD
+855 YWVTGLSD
-863 DHFIVPDNACF
+863 DHFIMPDNTCF
-874 PVWLRRLPEPTKK
+874 PVWLRRFPQTPKQ

-893 LAGMDHEPIIT
+893 LAGISDEPVIT
-904 ANLSPVARAYLQH
+904 ANLSPLARAYLQH

-939 IGFSPAYLAENADG
+939 IGFSPAYLSENADG

-963 PADRDALLASAEL
+963 PEGREALLASANL
-976 GRQIAALLDID
+976 GREIAALLDVD
-987 RPVTGVTVG
+987 RPVTGVTAG
-996 KIRPELRIVGAM
+996 RIQSELRTLGM
-1008 WRVGGGSIDPDEGEL
+1008 MSRVGGGSINPDVGEL
-1023 AVTAGWGYAGKGGVT
+1023 AMTVGWGFPGKGGVT
-1038 MPGKGRIEPRPL
+1038 MPGKGRIEPHPAS
-1050 EKSMTEPAY
+1050 EPSTEPTY
-1059 DLYLNEVAYLANV
+1059 DLYLNEVAYWANV
-1072 PRSVWEYS
+1072 PRPVWEFT

-1108 VYLTDLIRRLAAL
+1108 VYVTDLIRRLAAL
-1121 AALHPQL
+1121 AALQPRL
-1128 DAHYTTARDRAWRS
+1128 DASYAAARDRPWNAT
-1142 PVAGPA
+1142 

>member
-1 MSHPLETYL
+1 MHPLETYL
-10 IKLRQIRETGGGVA
+10 AALRQIYETGGGVA

-39 GDRLEPKVRAVPQLR
+39 GSRLEPQVRAVPQLR
-54 DTGAGSPDFGLFTA
+54 DTGASNPDFGLFTA
-68 GQFESE
+68 GQFEAGLE
-74 MESEP
+74 GEP
-79 LPGQKPER
+79 LPGRKPER
-87 GAVEAKDLG
+87 GAVEVKGWSEEIL
-96 EDISTIAASE
+96 TVAASE
-106 QVARY
+106 QVTRY

-124 DFALVGRDAV
+124 DFVLVGRDAV
-134 GQLVPLERLQ
+134 GQMVPLERLP
-144 LAATEAEFLD
+144 LAASEAEFLD
-154 LLRQPRQTAAQL
+154 LLRQPRQTAARL
-166 GDRLLDFLTR
+166 GDRLLDFLAR
-176 ALIFNAPLT
+176 ALSHNAPLA
-185 DPQDLAWF
+185 DPQDLAWL

-231 GSGERFFRATLVQTL
+231 DSGERFFRATLVQTL

-308 LNRVVREEFFKHFEE
+308 LNRVVRDEFFKHFEE

-369 ELGLTDGL
+369 ELRLTDGL

-476 ARAGQQMAIP
+476 AQAGRQMAIP

-496 ADEIKQRKA
+496 ADDIKQRKA

-536 LNKPVADGGWGI
+536 LNRPVAGGGWGI

-579 SNHSWI
+579 SNHSYVD
-585 GDPSFVVLRQHLLQ
+585 DPSFVVLRQRLIAE
-599 SFDKIWV
+599 FDKLWFDDMNGDSR
-606 ENLHGNR
+606 ETGKLT
-613 KISEYAPDGRTSE
+613 PDGRPDPSVFSTS
-626 TVFAIPGFS
+626 FS
-635 EGIQQGVVTSLWVK
+635 KEGIRVGTAISLLV
-649 TDRSK
+649 RGSK
-654 SAKRSAVVRFRDD
+654 RRRQPAIHFRDFWG
-667 IDAARAVER
+667 AKKREE
-676 RAQLLASLGAP
+676 LLNSLDAP
-687 DFDGQYQLARPNR
+687 DFDGQYQLAQPNR

-705 FRPMTISVA
+705 FRPMTISA
-714 YQGWPSVLDLCA
+714 TYQDWPSVLDLCA

-745 RDALEQRMRAYFDPA
+745 RDALEKRMRAYFDPA
-760 ISWAELEARN
+760 VSWAELEARN
-770 GGLTKNAALY
+770 GGLTRDAARF
-780 DARKIR
+780 DARKTR
-786 SKLLE
+786 DKLLASE
-791 AEQFDPERL
+791 RFDPERL
-800 RRYAVRPFDNRWC
+800 RRYAVRAFDNRWC
-813 YYLPLRSL
+813 YYLPVRPL
-821 WNRPRPRYWE
+821 WNEPRPRYWE
-831 QCWDGNAFFMTR
+831 QCWEGNAFFMTR

-855 YWVTDLSD
+855 SWVTGLSD

-874 PVWLRRLPEPTKK
+874 PVWLRRLPQPSKK

-893 LAGMDHEPIIT
+893 LVGMDEEPVVT
-904 ANLSPVARAYLQH
+904 ANLSPAARAYLRY
-917 LKLPDPDQ
+917 LNLPDPDQ
-925 DAETAALL
+925 DAATAALL
-933 WRHALA
+933 WLHALA
-939 IGFSPAYLAENADG
+939 TGFSPAYLAENPDG

-963 PADRDALLASAEL
+963 PMDRDALLASAAL

-996 KIRPELRIVGAM
+996 KIRPELRAVGAM
-1008 WRVGGGSIDPDEGEL
+1008 CRVGSGSIDPDAGEL
-1023 AVTAGWGYAGKGGVT
+1023 AVTAGWGYSGKGGVT
-1038 MPGKGRIEPRPL
+1038 MPGKGRVEPHPVS
-1050 EKSMTEPAY
+1050 ESSAESAC
-1059 DLYLNEVAYLANV
+1059 DLYLNEVAYWANV
-1072 PRSVWEYS
+1072 PRSVWECA
-1080 IGGYQVIKKWLSY
+1080 IGGYPVVKKWLSY

-1100 RDLRLDEA
+1100 RDLRLEEA
-1108 VYLTDLIRRLAAL
+1108 VYVTDLIRRLAAL
-1121 AALHPQL
+1121 VALQPTL
-1128 DAHYTTARDRAWRS
+1128 DARYTLARNNAWSASQR
-1142 PVAGPA
+1142 P

>member
-10 IKLRQIRETGGGVA
+10 ATLRQIHGTGGGVA
-24 ETSYYGALESLLNQA
+24 ETSYYGALESLLNQV
-39 GDRLEPKVRAVPQLR
+39 GDSLGPQVRAVPQLR
-54 DTGAGSPDFGLFTA
+54 DTGAGNPDFGLFAA
-68 GQFESE
+68 GQFEGG
-74 MESEP
+74 MESDP

-87 GAVEAKDLG
+87 GVVEVKGWGDEVLVV
-96 EDISTIAASE
+96 AAGE
-106 QVARY
+106 QVTRY

-118 LVSNYR
+118 LASNYR
-124 DFALVGRDAV
+124 DFVLVGRDAA
-134 GQLVPLERLQ
+134 GQMVPLERLQ
-144 LAATEAEFLD
+144 LAASEAEFLD
-154 LLRQPRQTAAQL
+154 LLRQPRQAAVRF
-166 GDRLLDFLTR
+166 GDRLLDFLAR
-176 ALIFNAPLT
+176 ALSYNAPLT

-334 LKAYDPVLRKQLGVW
+334 LKAYDPALRKQLGVW

-369 ELGLTDGL
+369 ELHLTDGL
-377 ADPSVLVLDP
+377 ADPGVLVLDP

-398 LRRIRQTLH
+398 LRRIQQTLH
-407 EKGGAALTSA
+407 ERGGGALTTA
-417 QLKQAALTRV
+417 RLKQAALTRV

-469 LTNWEPL
+469 LTHWESL
-476 ARAGQQMAIP
+476 AQAGQQMAIP

-523 DEEGDLVEAYKEN
+523 DEEGDLVDAYKEN

-579 SNHSWI
+579 SNHSYI
-585 GDPSFVVLRQHLLQ
+585 SDPSFVAMRQRFLAE
-599 SFDKIWV
+599 FDKLWFDCMNGDSR
-606 ENLHGNR
+606 ETGKLT
-613 KISEYAPDGRTSE
+613 PDGKPDPS
-626 TVFAIPGFS
+626 VFSTAFS
-635 EGIQQGVVTSLWVK
+635 KEGIRVGTAIGLLV
-649 TDRSK
+649 RG
-654 SAKRSAVVRFRDD
+654 AKRRKKPRINFRDFWGV
-667 IDAARAVER
+667 RKREE
-676 RAQLLASLGAP
+676 LLNSLEKA
-687 DFDGQYQLARPNR
+687 DFDGQYQQAQPNR

-705 FRPMTISVA
+705 FRPLTISVA
-714 YQGWPSVLDLCA
+714 YQSWPSVLDLCA

-760 ISWAELEARN
+760 VTWTELEALN
-770 GGLTKNAALY
+770 GGLTRDAARF
-780 DARKIR
+780 DARKTR
-786 SKLLE
+786 DKLLAKE
-791 AEQFDPERL
+791 RFDPERL
-800 RRYAVRPFDNRWC
+800 QRYAVRAFDNRWC
-813 YYLPLRSL
+813 YYLPVRPL
-821 WNRPRPRYWE
+821 WNEPRPRYWE
-831 QCWDGNAFFMTR
+831 QCWAGNAFFMTR
-843 FRSSAAPEGVPC
+843 FRSSASPEGVPC
-855 YWVTDLSD
+855 YWVTGLSD

-874 PVWLRRLPEPTKK
+874 PVWLRRVPQPSKV

-893 LAGMDHEPIIT
+893 LAGMGDEPLVT

-933 WRHALA
+933 WLHALA

-963 PADRDALLASAEL
+963 PPERDALMVSAEL
-976 GRQIAALLDID
+976 GRRIAALLDID
-987 RPVTGVTVG
+987 RPVTGVTDG
-996 KIRPELRIVGAM
+996 KIRPELRAVGVM
-1008 WRVGGGSIDPDEGEL
+1008 CRVGGGSIDPDAGEL
-1023 AVTAGWGYAGKGGVT
+1023 AATVGWGYSGKGGVT

-1050 EKSMTEPAY
+1050 EESMAEPAY

-1072 PRSVWEYS
+1072 PRSVWEYGV
-1080 IGGYQVIKKWLSY
+1080 GGYQVAKKWLSY
-1093 REKAVLG
+1093 REKMLLG
-1100 RDLRLDEA
+1100 RDLRLEEA
-1108 VYLTDLIRRLAAL
+1108 LYVTDLIRRLAAL
-1121 AALHPQL
+1121 VALRPQL
-1128 DAHYTTARDRAWRS
+1128 DAGYAAARDQAWKL
-1142 PVAGPA
+1142 PVARSA

>member
-1 MSHPLETYL
+1 MTHPLETYL
-10 IKLRQIRETGGGVA
+10 ATFRQIHGSSGGVA
-24 ETSYYGALESLLNQA
+24 ETSYYGALEHLLNQA
-39 GDRLEPKVRAVPQLR
+39 GDSLDPKVRAVSQLR
-54 DTGAGSPDFGLFTA
+54 DTGAGSPDFGLFA
-68 GQFESE
+68 ASQFEAGLE
-74 MESEP
+74 GEP

-87 GAVEAKDLG
+87 GVVEVKGWRD
-96 EDISTIAASE
+96 EVPTIAASE
-106 QVARY
+106 QVTRY
-111 AQHYGAV
+111 AQHYGMV

-124 DFALVGRDAV
+124 DFVLVGRDV
-134 GQLVPLERLQ
+134 SGQLAPLERLQ
-144 LAATEAEFLD
+144 LAASEAEFLD
-154 LLRQPRQTAAQL
+154 LLRQPRQAAARF
-166 GDRLLDFLTR
+166 GDRLLDFLAR
-176 ALIFNAPLT
+176 ALSYNAPLT

-206 NASDLPGLALL
+206 NASDLPGLVLL

-222 RALGLKFEG
+222 RALGLKFVGE
-231 GSGERFFRATLVQTL
+231 SGERFFRATLVQTL

-308 LNRVVREEFFKHFEE
+308 LNRVVREEFFRRFEE

-334 LKAYDPVLRKQLGVW
+334 LKAYDPALRKQLGVW

-369 ELGLTDGL
+369 ELRLTDGL
-377 ADPSVLVLDP
+377 ADPAVLVLDP

-398 LRRIRQTLH
+398 LRRIQQTLY
-407 EKGGAALTSA
+407 EKGGAALTTA
-417 QLKQAALTRV
+417 QLKQAALTRI

-448 RQFGVPLREDR
+448 RQLGVPLREDR
-459 ERAGIYLTNA
+459 ERVGVYLTNA

-476 ARAGQQMAIP
+476 AQAGRQMAIP
-486 FPEFQEERDK
+486 FPEFQEERDQ

-505 ILVILGNPPYN
+505 ILVIMGNPPYN

-553 DDLYVRFFRVAERR
+553 DDFYVRFFRVAERR

-579 SNHSWI
+579 SNHSWV

-599 SFDKIWV
+599 SFDKIWI

-613 KISEYAPDGRTSE
+613 RASEYAPDGRTSE

-649 TDRSK
+649 TGRSK
-654 SAKRSAVVRFRDD
+654 SAKRPAVVRFRDD
-667 IDAARAVER
+667 IDAARAAER
-676 RAQLLASLGAP
+676 RAQLLASLDAA
-687 DFDGQYQLARPNR
+687 DFDGQYQLAQPNR

-705 FRPMTISVA
+705 FRPMTISAV
-714 YQGWPSVLDLCA
+714 YQGWLSVLDLCA
-726 EPPTNGLME
+726 ESPTNGLME

-745 RDALEQRMRAYFDPA
+745 RDSLEQRMHAYFDPA
-760 ISWAELEARN
+760 VSWAELEARN
-770 GGLTKNAALY
+770 GGLTRDAARF
-780 DARKIR
+780 DARKTR
-786 SKLLE
+786 DKLLATE
-791 AEQFDPERL
+791 HFDPERL
-800 RRYAVRPFDNRWC
+800 RRYAVRAFDNRWC
-813 YYLPLRSL
+813 YYLPVRPL
-821 WNRPRPRYWE
+821 WNEPRPRYWE
-831 QCWDGNAFFMTR
+831 QCWEGNAFFMTR
-843 FRSSAAPEGVPC
+843 FRSSASPEGVPC
-855 YWVTDLSD
+855 YWVTELSD

-874 PVWLRRLPEPTKK
+874 PVWLRRLPQTIKA

-893 LAGMDHEPIIT
+893 LAGMGEEVVT
-904 ANLSPVARAYLQH
+904 ANLSPLARAYLQH
-917 LKLPDPDQ
+917 LELPDPDQ
-925 DAETAALL
+925 DAEIAELL

-939 IGFSPAYLAENADG
+939 IGFSPTYIRENADG

-963 PADRDALLASAEL
+963 PEDREALLASANL
-976 GRQIAALLDID
+976 GREIAALLDVD
-987 RPVTGVTVG
+987 RPAAGVTAG

-1008 WRVGGGSIDPDEGEL
+1008 FRVGGGSINPDNGEL
-1023 AVTAGWGYAGKGGVT
+1023 AMTVGWGYPGKDGVT
-1038 MPGKGRIEPRPL
+1038 MPGKGRIEPHPV
-1050 EKSMTEPAY
+1050 EGAATEPAY
-1059 DLYLNEVAYLANV
+1059 DLYLNEVAYWANV
-1072 PRSVWEYS
+1072 PRSVWEFT

-1100 RDLRLDEA
+1100 RDLRLEEA
-1108 VYLTDLIRRLAAL
+1108 LYVTDLIRRLAAL
-1121 AALHPQL
+1121 VALQPAL
-1128 DAHYTTARDRAWRS
+1128 DAGYAAARDRAWQTT
-1142 PVAGPA
+1142 

>member
-1 MSHPLETYL
+1 MHPLETFL
-10 IKLRQIRETGGGVA
+10 FALRQIHDTSGGVV
-24 ETSYYGALESLLNQA
+24 EISYYGALEQLLNQA
-39 GDRLEPKVRAVPQLR
+39 GDRLDPKVRAVPQLR
-54 DTGAGSPDFGLFTA
+54 DTGAGSPDFGLFAA
-68 GQFESE
+68 GQFEAGLDGP
-74 MESEP
+74 P

-87 GAVEAKDLG
+87 GVVEVKGWRDEVPAVATG
-96 EDISTIAASE
+96 E
-106 QVARY
+106 QVNRY
-111 AQHYGAV
+111 GQHYGMV

-124 DFALVGRDAV
+124 DFVLVGRNAA
-134 GQLVPLERLQ
+134 GELAPLERLQ
-144 LAATEAEFLD
+144 LAASEAEFLE
-154 LLRQPRQTAAQL
+154 LLRQPRRLAAARF
-166 GDRLLDFLTR
+166 GDRLLDFLAR
-176 ALIFNAPLT
+176 ALSYNAPLV

-206 NASDLPGLALL
+206 NASDLPGLILL

-222 RALGLKFEG
+222 QALGLKFEG
-231 GSGERFFRATLVQTL
+231 QSGEHFFRATLVQTL

-302 DWAGRA
+302 DWAGGA
-308 LNRVVREEFFKHFEE
+308 LNRVEREAFFQGFEE

-334 LKAYDPVLRKQLGVW
+334 LKAYDPALRKQLGVW

-369 ELGLTDGL
+369 DLHLADGL

-398 LRRIRQTLH
+398 LRRIHQTLH
-407 EKGGAALTSA
+407 EKGGAALTAA
-417 QLKQAALTRV
+417 QLKQAALTRI
-427 FGFEILPAPFV
+427 FGFELLPAPFV

-476 ARAGQQMAIP
+476 AQAGQQMVIP

-496 ADEIKQRKA
+496 ADEIKQRQA

-523 DEEGDLVEAYKEN
+523 EEEGDLVNAYKEN
-536 LNKPVADGGWGI
+536 LNKPIADGGWGI

-579 SNHSWI
+579 ANHSWV
-585 GDPSFVVLRQHLLQ
+585 GDPSFVALRQHLLN

-613 KISEYAPDGRTSE
+613 RASEYAPDGRTSE

-635 EGIQQGVVTSLWVK
+635 EGIQQGVATSLWVK
-649 TDRSK
+649 TGRSRSK
-654 SAKRSAVVRFRDD
+654 KRLAVVRFRND
-667 IDAARAVER
+667 IDASRAVER
-676 RAQLLASLGAP
+676 RAQLLASLDAA
-687 DFDGQYQLARPNR
+687 DFDSQYQVAQPSR

-705 FRPMTISVA
+705 FHPMTISA
-714 YQGWPSVLDLCA
+714 TYQGWPSVLDLCA

-745 RDALEQRMRAYFDPA
+745 REALEKRMRAYFDPA
-760 ISWAELEARN
+760 VSWAELEALN
-770 GGLTKNAALY
+770 GGLTRNAARF
-780 DARKIR
+780 DALKTRD
-786 SKLLE
+786 KLLATE
-791 AEQFDPERL
+791 RFDPERL
-800 RRYAVRPFDNRWC
+800 RRYAVRAFDNRWC
-813 YYLPLRSL
+813 YYLPVRPL
-821 WNRPRPRYWE
+821 WNEPRPRYWE

-843 FRSSAAPEGVPC
+843 FRSSASPEGVPC
-855 YWVTDLSD
+855 YWVTGLSD
-863 DHFIVPDNACF
+863 DHFLMPDNACF
-874 PVWLRRLPEPTKK
+874 SVWLRRLPQPSKK
-887 NGSNGV
+887 NGANGV
-893 LAGMDHEPIIT
+893 LAGMGAEPVVS
-904 ANLSPVARAYLQH
+904 ANLSPFARAYLKR
-917 LKLPDPDQ
+917 LRLPDPDR

-939 IGFSPAYLAENADG
+939 IGFSPTYLRENADG

-963 PADRDALLASAEL
+963 PDEREALLASAEL
-976 GRQIAALLDID
+976 GREIAALLDAD
-987 RPVTGVTVG
+987 RPVTGVTAG
-996 KIRPELRIVGAM
+996 KIKPE
-1008 WRVGGGSIDPDEGEL
+1008 WRTLGVISRAGGGALDPDAGEL

-1050 EKSMTEPAY
+1050 AESATEPAY
-1059 DLYLNEVAYLANV
+1059 DLYLNDIAYWANV
-1072 PRSVWEYS
+1072 PQPVWEYS
-1080 IGGYQVIKKWLSY
+1080 IGGYQIVKKWLSY
-1093 REKAVLG
+1093 REKTVLG
-1100 RDLRLDEA
+1100 RDLRPEEA
-1108 VYLTDLIRRLAAL
+1108 LFVTDLIRRLAAL
-1121 AALHPQL
+1121 VALQPML
-1128 DAHYTTARDRAWRS
+1128 DANY
-1142 PVAGPA
+1142 VAAQIRFQA

>member
-1 MSHPLETYL
+1 MHPLETCL
-10 IKLRQIRETGGGVA
+10 ATLRRIHDTGGGVA
-24 ETSYYGALESLLNQA
+24 ETSYYGALENLLNQV
-39 GDRLEPKVRAVPQLR
+39 GDSLNPKVRAVPQLR
-54 DTGAGSPDFGLFTA
+54 DTGAGNPDFGLFAA
-68 GQFESE
+68 GQFEAGLE
-74 MESEP
+74 GEP

-87 GAVEAKDLG
+87 GVVEVKSWRDEVL
-96 EDISTIAASE
+96 TVAASE

-111 AQHYGAV
+111 GQHYGVV

-124 DFALVGRDAV
+124 DFVLVGRDAA
-134 GQLVPLERLQ
+134 GRMAALERLQ
-144 LAATEAEFLD
+144 LAATETEFVE
-154 LLRQPRQTAAQL
+154 LLRQPRQAAARL
-166 GDRLLDFLTR
+166 GDRLLDFLAR
-176 ALIFNAPLT
+176 ALSCNAPLT

-206 NASDLPGLALL
+206 GASDLPGLVLL

-231 GSGERFFRATLVQTL
+231 GNGERFFRATLVQTL

-302 DWAGRA
+302 DWAGGA

-334 LKAYDPVLRKQLGVW
+334 LKAYDPALRKQLGVW

-369 ELGLTDGL
+369 ELHLADGL
-377 ADPSVLVLDP
+377 ADPAVLVLDP

-398 LRRIRQTLH
+398 LRRIHQTLQ
-407 EKGGAALTSA
+407 EKGAAALTAA
-417 QLKQAALTRV
+417 QLKQAVLTRI

-448 RQFGVPLREDR
+448 RQLGVPLREDR

-476 ARAGQQMAIP
+476 AQAGQQMAIP

-536 LNKPVADGGWGI
+536 LNKPITDGGWGI

-579 SNHSWI
+579 SNHSWV

-599 SFDKIWV
+599 SFDKIWI

-649 TDRSK
+649 TGRSK
-654 SAKRSAVVRFRDD
+654 SAKRSAIVRFRDD
-667 IDAARAVER
+667 VDAARAVER
-676 RAQLLASLGAP
+676 RAQLLASLDAT
-687 DFDGQYQLARPNR
+687 DFDSQYQLVQPSR

-705 FRPMTISVA
+705 FRPTTISTA
-714 YQGWPSVLDLCA
+714 YQRWPSVLDLCA

-745 RDALEQRMRAYFDPA
+745 RDALEKRMRAYFDPA
-760 ISWAELEARN
+760 VTWAELEELN
-770 GGLTKNAALY
+770 GGLTRDAALY

-786 SKLLE
+786 NKLL
-791 AEQFDPERL
+791 ATEQFDPERL
-800 RRYAVRPFDNRWC
+800 RRYAVRPFDTRWC

-843 FRSSAAPEGVPC
+843 FRSPASPEGVPC
-855 YWVTDLSD
+855 YWVTNLSD

-874 PVWLRRLPEPTKK
+874 PVWLRRFPQAAKR
-887 NGSNGV
+887 NSSNGV
-893 LAGMDHEPIIT
+893 LTGMDDEPVVT

-917 LKLPDPDQ
+917 LKLPDPDR
-925 DAETAALL
+925 DSETATLL
-933 WRHALA
+933 WLHALA
-939 IGFSPAYLAENADG
+939 IGFSPAYVRENADG
-953 IRQDWPRIPL
+953 ICQDWPRIPL
-963 PADRDALLASAEL
+963 PAERDALLASADL
-976 GRQIAALLDID
+976 GRQIAALLDAD
-987 RPVTGVTVG
+987 RPVTGVTAG
-996 KIRPELRIVGAM
+996 QIRPELRTLGVM
-1008 WRVGGGSIDPDEGEL
+1008 SRVGGGSLDPDAGEL
-1023 AVTAGWGYAGKGGVT
+1023 AVTAGWGYPGKGGVT

-1050 EKSMTEPAY
+1050 EEPMTEPTY
-1059 DLYLNEVAYLANV
+1059 DLYLNEVAYWANV
-1072 PRSVWEYS
+1072 PQSVWEFTV
-1080 IGGYQVIKKWLSY
+1080 GGYQVVKKWLSY
-1093 REKAVLG
+1093 REKALLG

-1108 VYLTDLIRRLAAL
+1108 LYVTDLIRRLAAL
-1121 AALHPQL
+1121 VVLRPAL
-1128 DAHYTTARDRAWRS
+1128 DAGYAAARDRAWNTTLVK
-1142 PVAGPA
+1142 PT

>member
-1 MSHPLETYL
+1 MHSLETYFATL
-10 IKLRQIRETGGGVA
+10 GQIHDTGGVVA
-24 ETSYYGALESLLNQA
+24 ETSYYGALENLLNQV
-39 GDRLEPKVRAVPQLR
+39 GDGLGPQVRAVPQLR
-54 DTGAGSPDFGLFTA
+54 DTGAGSPDFGLFAT
-68 GQFESE
+68 GQFEAGLE
-74 MESEP
+74 GEP

-87 GAVEAKDLG
+87 GVVEVKGWRDEVLTVA
-96 EDISTIAASE
+96 ESE
-106 QVARY
+106 QVIRY
-111 AQHYGAV
+111 GQHYGVV

-124 DFALVGRDAV
+124 DFVLVGRDAA
-134 GQLVPLERLQ
+134 GQMVPLERLQ
-144 LAATEAEFLD
+144 LAASEAEFLD
-154 LLRQPRQTAAQL
+154 LLRQPRQAAARF
-166 GDRLLDFLTR
+166 GDRLLDFLAR
-176 ALIFNAPLT
+176 ALSYNAPLT

-231 GSGERFFRATLVQTL
+231 ESGERFFRATLVQTL

-266 DWRAAAWNLHV
+266 DWRVAAWNLHV

-302 DWAGRA
+302 DWAGGA
-308 LNRVVREEFFKHFEE
+308 LNRVVRDEFFKHFEE

-334 LKAYDPVLRKQLGVW
+334 LKAYDPALRKQLGVW
-349 YTPPEIVR
+349 YTPPEIAR
-357 YQVARVDAVLRE
+357 YQVARVDAVLRQ
-369 ELGLTDGL
+369 ELRLTDGL

-476 ARAGQQMAIP
+476 AQAGQQMAIP
-486 FPEFQEERDK
+486 FPEFQEERDR

-536 LNKPVADGGWGI
+536 LNQPVADGGWGI

-579 SNHSWI
+579 SNHSYVD
-585 GDPSFVVLRQHLLQ
+585 DPSFVVLRQRLIAE
-599 SFDKIWV
+599 FDKLWLDDMNGDSR
-606 ENLHGNR
+606 ETGKLT
-613 KISEYAPDGRTSE
+613 PDGRPDPS
-626 TVFAIPGFS
+626 VFSTPFS
-635 EGIQQGVVTSLWVK
+635 KEGIRVGTAIALLVRGARRRK
-649 TDRSK
+649 K
-654 SAKRSAVVRFRDD
+654 PIIRFRDFWGVKK
-667 IDAARAVER
+667 REE
-676 RAQLLASLGAP
+676 LLNSLDAP
-687 DFDGQYQLARPNR
+687 DFDGQYQLVQPDR

-714 YQGWPSVLDLCA
+714 YQSWPSVLDLCA
-726 EPPTNGLME
+726 ESPTNGLME

-760 ISWAELEARN
+760 ISWAELEALN
-770 GGLTKNAALY
+770 GGLTRDAARF
-780 DARKIR
+780 DARKTR
-786 SKLLE
+786 DKLLATE
-791 AEQFDPERL
+791 RFDPERL
-800 RRYAVRPFDNRWC
+800 RRYAVRAFDNRWC
-813 YYLPLRSL
+813 YYLPVRPL
-821 WNRPRPRYWE
+821 WNEPRPRYWE
-831 QCWDGNAFFMTR
+831 QCWEGNAFFMTR
-843 FRSSAAPEGVPC
+843 FRSSASPEGVPC
-855 YWVTDLSD
+855 CWMTGLSD

-874 PVWLRRLPEPTKK
+874 PVWLRRLPQPGKK

-893 LAGMDHEPIIT
+893 LVGMDDAPIIT
-904 ANLSPVARAYLQH
+904 ANLSPTARAYLQY
-917 LKLPDPDQ
+917 LKLPDPDR

-933 WRHALA
+933 WLHALA

-963 PADRDALLASAEL
+963 PVERNALLASAEL
-976 GRQIAALLDID
+976 GREIAALLDAD
-987 RPVTGVTVG
+987 RPVTWVTAG
-996 KIRPELRIVGAM
+996 RIRPELRSVGAM
-1008 WRVGGGSIDPDEGEL
+1008 CRVGGGSIDPDAGEL
-1023 AVTAGWGYAGKGGVT
+1023 AVTAGWGYPGKGGVT

-1050 EKSMTEPAY
+1050 EEPMAEPAY
-1059 DLYLNEVAYLANV
+1059 DLYLNEVAYWANV
-1072 PRSVWEYS
+1072 PRSVWEFT
-1080 IGGYQVIKKWLSY
+1080 IGGYQAIKKWLSY

-1100 RDLRLDEA
+1100 RDLWLDEA
-1108 VYLTDLIRRLAAL
+1108 LYLTDLIRRLAAL
-1121 AALHPQL
+1121 VALQPRL
-1128 DAHYTTARDRAWRS
+1128 DAGYAAARDRAWN
-1142 PVAGPA
+1142 PTVAKPT

>member
-1 MSHPLETYL
+1 MHPLETCL
-10 IKLRQIRETGGGVA
+10 AALRQIHDTGGGVA
-24 ETSYYGALESLLNQA
+24 ETSYYGALENLLNQA
-39 GDRLEPKVRAVPQLR
+39 GDSLDPPVRAVPQLR
-54 DTGAGSPDFGLFTA
+54 DTGAGNPDFGLFAA
-68 GQFESE
+68 GQFEASLE
-74 MESEP
+74 GEP

-87 GAVEAKDLG
+87 GVVEVKSWRDEVL
-96 EDISTIAASE
+96 TVAASE
-106 QVARY
+106 QVIRY
-111 AQHYGAV
+111 GQHYGMV
-118 LVSNYR
+118 LVTNYR
-124 DFALVGRDAV
+124 DFVLVGRNAA
-134 GQLVPLERLQ
+134 GQLAPLERLQ
-144 LAATEAEFLD
+144 LAASEAEFLD
-154 LLRQPRQTAAQL
+154 LLRQPRQAAARF
-166 GDRLLDFLTR
+166 GDRLLDFLAR
-176 ALIFNAPLT
+176 ALSYSAPLT

-206 NASDLPGLALL
+206 SAGDLPGLVLL

-302 DWAGRA
+302 DWAGGA
-308 LNRVVREEFFKHFEE
+308 LDRVVREEFFKHFEE

-334 LKAYDPVLRKQLGVW
+334 LKAYDPTLRKQLGVW

-369 ELGLTDGL
+369 ELHLTDGL
-377 ADPSVLVLDP
+377 ADPAVLVLDP

-398 LRRIRQTLH
+398 LRRIQQTLH
-407 EKGGAALTSA
+407 EKGGAALTA
-417 QLKQAALTRV
+417 TQLKQVALTRI

-459 ERAGIYLTNA
+459 ERVGIYLTNA

-476 ARAGQQMAIP
+476 AQAGQQMAIP

-536 LNKPVADGGWGI
+536 LSKSVADGGWGI
-548 KKFNL
+548 RKFNL

-579 SNHSWI
+579 SNHSWV

-599 SFDKIWV
+599 SFDKIWI

-613 KISEYAPDGRTSE
+613 RASEYAPDGRTSE

-649 TDRSK
+649 TGRSK

-667 IDAARAVER
+667 IAAARAAER
-676 RAQLLASLGAP
+676 RAQLLSSLDAP
-687 DFDGQYQLARPNR
+687 DFDGQYQLAKPNR

-705 FRPMTISVA
+705 FRPMTISTV

-760 ISWAELEARN
+760 VTWAELEARN
-770 GGLTKNAALY
+770 GGLTRDAARF
-780 DARKIR
+780 DARKTR
-786 SKLLE
+786 DKLLATE
-791 AEQFDPERL
+791 RFDPERL
-800 RRYAVRPFDNRWC
+800 RRYAVRAFDSRWC
-813 YYLPLRSL
+813 YYLPVRPL
-821 WNRPRPRYWE
+821 WNEPRPRYWE
-831 QCWDGNAFFMTR
+831 QCWEGNAFFMTR
-843 FRSSAAPEGVPC
+843 FRSSASPEGIPC
-855 YWVTDLSD
+855 YWVTELSD
-863 DHFIVPDNACF
+863 DHFIMPDNACF
-874 PVWLRRLPEPTKK
+874 PVWLHQLPQTIQK
-887 NGSNGV
+887 NGANGV
-893 LAGMDHEPIIT
+893 LAGMNEEVIT
-904 ANLSPVARAYLQH
+904 ANLSPLARAYLQH

-939 IGFSPAYLAENADG
+939 IGFSPAYARENADG

-963 PADRDALLASAEL
+963 PDERDVLLASAEL
-976 GRQIAALLDID
+976 GRQIAALLDVD
-987 RPVTGVTVG
+987 QPVTGVTAG
-996 KIRPELRIVGAM
+996 KIRPELRTLGVIR
-1008 WRVGGGSIDPDEGEL
+1008 RVGGGSINPDNDEL
-1023 AVTAGWGYAGKGGVT
+1023 AITVGWGFPGKGGVI
-1038 MPGKGRIEPRPL
+1038 MPGKGCIEPHPVS
-1050 EKSMTEPAY
+1050 ESATDPAY
-1059 DLYLNEVAYLANV
+1059 DLYLNEVACWANV
-1072 PRSVWEYS
+1072 PRPVWELT

-1093 REKAVLG
+1093 REKTVLG
-1100 RDLRLDEA
+1100 RDLLVDEA
-1108 VYLTDLIRRLAAL
+1108 VYVTDLIRRLAVL
-1121 AALHPQL
+1121 AALQPAL
-1128 DAHYTTARDRAWRS
+1128 DASYATARDQPWS
-1142 PVAGPA
+1142 TTVARPT

>member
-1 MSHPLETYL
+1 MHPLETYL
-10 IKLRQIRETGGGVA
+10 VTLRQIHDTGGGVA
-24 ETSYYGALESLLNQA
+24 ETSYYGVLENLLNQA
-39 GDRLEPKVRAVPQLR
+39 GGSLNPQVRAVSQLR
-54 DTGAGSPDFGLFTA
+54 DTGAGNPDFGLFTA
-68 GQFESE
+68 SQFEASVE
-74 MESEP
+74 EGAP

-87 GAVEAKDLG
+87 GVVEVKSWRDEVL
-96 EDISTIAASE
+96 TVAASE
-106 QVARY
+106 QVIRY
-111 AQHYGAV
+111 GQHYGMV
-118 LVSNYR
+118 LVTNYR
-124 DFALVGRDAV
+124 DFVLVGRNAA
-134 GQLVPLERLQ
+134 GQLAPLEQLQ
-144 LAATEAEFLD
+144 LAASEAEFLD
-154 LLRQPRQTAAQL
+154 LLRQPRQTAARL
-166 GDRLLDFLTR
+166 GDRLLDFLAR
-176 ALIFNAPLT
+176 ALSYSAPLT
-185 DPQDLAWF
+185 NPQDLAWF

-206 NASDLPGLALL
+206 HASDLPGLVLL

-302 DWAGRA
+302 DWAGGA
-308 LNRVVREEFFKHFEE
+308 LNRVVREEFFRRFEE

-334 LKAYDPVLRKQLGVW
+334 LKAYDPALRKQLGVW

-369 ELGLTDGL
+369 ELHLTDGL
-377 ADPSVLVLDP
+377 ADPAVLVLDP

-398 LRRIRQTLH
+398 LRRIQQTLYD
-407 EKGGAALTSA
+407 KGGAALTA
-417 QLKQAALTRV
+417 TQLKHAALTRIY
-427 FGFEILPAPFV
+427 GFEILPAPFV
-438 VAHLQLGLLL
+438 IAHLQLGLLL

-459 ERAGIYLTNA
+459 ERVGIYLTNA

-476 ARAGQQMAIP
+476 VQAGQQMAIP

-523 DEEGDLVEAYKEN
+523 DEEGDLVDAYKEN

-579 SNHSWI
+579 SNHSWV

-606 ENLHGNR
+606 EHLHGNR
-613 KISEYAPDGRTSE
+613 KVNEYAPDGRTSDSI
-626 TVFAIPGFS
+626 FMISGFS
-635 EGIQQGVVTSLWVK
+635 EGIRQSVVTSLWVK
-649 TDRSK
+649 TGRSK
-654 SAKRSAVVRFRDD
+654 SAQRPATVRFRDD
-667 IDAARAVER
+667 IDAARAAER
-676 RAQLLASLGAP
+676 RAQLLSSLDAP
-687 DFDGQYQLARPNR
+687 DFDGQYQLAQPNR

-705 FRPMTISVA
+705 FRPMTISAV

-760 ISWAELEARN
+760 VTWAELEARN
-770 GGLTKNAALY
+770 GGLTRDAARF
-780 DARKIR
+780 DARKTR
-786 SKLLE
+786 DKLLATE
-791 AEQFDPERL
+791 RFDPERL
-800 RRYAVRPFDNRWC
+800 RRYAVRAFDNRWC
-813 YYLPLRSL
+813 YYVPVRPL
-821 WNRPRPRYWE
+821 WNEPRPRYWE
-831 QCWDGNAFFMTR
+831 QCWEGNAFFMTR
-843 FRSSAAPEGVPC
+843 FRSSASPEGVPC
-855 YWVTDLSD
+855 YWVTELSD
-863 DHFIVPDNACF
+863 DHFLMPDNACF
-874 PVWLRRLPEPTKK
+874 PVWLRRLPPTIQK
-887 NGSNGV
+887 NGANRV
-893 LAGMDHEPIIT
+893 LAGIGEAVVT
-904 ANLSPVARAYLQH
+904 ANLSPLARAYLQH

-939 IGFSPAYLAENADG
+939 IGFSPAYARENADG

-963 PADRDALLASAEL
+963 PAERDVLLASAEL
-976 GRQIAALLDID
+976 GRQIAALLDVD
-987 RPVTGVTVG
+987 QPVTGVTAG
-996 KIRPELRIVGAM
+996 KIRPELRPVGM
-1008 WRVGGGSIDPDEGEL
+1008 MFRVGGGSINPDDGEL
-1023 AVTAGWGYAGKGGVT
+1023 AMTVGWGFPGKGGVT
-1038 MPGKGRIEPRPL
+1038 MPGKGRIEPHPAL
-1050 EKSMTEPAY
+1050 ESSTEPAY
-1059 DLYLNEVAYLANV
+1059 DLYLNEVAYWANV
-1072 PRSVWEYS
+1072 PRPVWEFT

-1100 RDLRLDEA
+1100 RDLLVDEA
-1108 VYLTDLIRRLAAL
+1108 LYVTDLIRRLAAL
-1121 AALHPQL
+1121 TALQPAL
-1128 DAHYTTARDRAWRS
+1128 DAGYAATRDRPWNT
-1142 PVAGPA
+1142 P